1 MAIEELERVLQ
12 TFYLE
17 YPERKDVRAYIEH
30 VGTWQ
35 PKLESVL
42 QRELIEAIAFG
53 RLLLPPRAIYLERLF
68 KENKEKDGST
78 FHFKSVRRLVTTY
91 IIYWYRVC
99 CRGKI
104 FQSYTCAVKPRN
116 LYSS

>member
-1 MAIEELERVLQ
+1 MVKRNDPCPCGSGKKYKKCCEGKQQVTVEAVAIEELERVLQ

-42 QRELIEAIAFG
+42 QRELIEAIALDDFFFHQEPSIWKG
-53 RLLLPPRAIYLERLF
+53 YLKKTKKKRLDLLL
-68 KENKEKDGST
+68 
-78 FHFKSVRRLVTTY
+78 
-91 IIYWYRVC
+91 
-99 CRGKI
+99 
-104 FQSYTCAVKPRN
+104 
-116 LYSS
+116 

>member
-1 MAIEELERVLQ
+1 METVQIEELERVLQ

-42 QRELIEAIAFG
+42 QRELIEAIALDDFF
-53 RLLLPPRAIYLERLF
+53 LPSRAIDLEKLF
-68 KENKEKDGST
+68 KENEEK
-78 FHFKSVRRLVTTY
+78 K
-91 IIYWYRVC
+91 
-99 CRGKI
+99 
-104 FQSYTCAVKPRN
+104 Q
-116 LYSS
+116 